1 MAKKRRRIKIE
12 RHRERIRYG
21 RATLTIECSAS
32 VLMNP
37 LEDALEEWRAGKK
50 TDEEVAWVFIKR
62 QTVKHSPSFDWE
74 NADLAVLLPRVTNV
88 ITEPVFTA
96 QTPAELMDELE
107 QLEQKNQATLDT
119 SRELTTQWAGT
130 FSNKAMSKIFE
141 QFQPDFSK
149 AFSNF
154 TFNYDD
160 VIESSLALSSMNLTL
175 DPKLVT
181 GMSSALTEQ
190 VNFSK
195 MFSGSLVS
203 TELVK
208 GMSSALTEQVDFSK
222 MFSGSVL
229 KLHGTSLVDWT
240 KWANEVT
247 IAAKDI
253 QFPEIAKA
261 VEATSAAT
269 EPVSDVDALLKGL
282 QPMFAN
288 LEKAMKSTK
297 DSAARVILL
306 VVAATLIAIVIQM
319 TLAKF
324 GIYVVQPT
332 PPAQAPKTTPKLPK
346 STSGGTKPGKPS
358 N

>member
-37 LEDALEEWRAGKK
+37 LEDALAEWRAGKK
-50 TDEEVAWVFIKR
+50 TDEEVAWAFVKR

-74 NADLAVLLPRVTNV
+74 NADLAVLLPRVTKV

-96 QTPAELMDELE
+96 QTPAELMPELE
-107 QLEQKNQATLDT
+107 QLEQKNRTT
-119 SRELTTQWAGT
+119 FKVSKELTKQWAGT
-130 FSNKAMSKIFE
+130 FSSKAMSKMFE
-141 QFQPDFSK
+141 QFQPDFSN

-154 TFNYDD
+154 TFNYDS
-160 VIESSLALSSMNLTL
+160 VIESSLALSSMNLTF
-175 DPKLVT
+175 D
-181 GMSSALTEQ
+181 
-190 VNFSK
+190 
-195 MFSGSLVS
+195 

-247 IAAKDI
+247 VAAEDI
-253 QFPEIAKA
+253 QFLEIAKA
-261 VEATSAAT
+261 VEATSEAT
-269 EPVSDVDALLKGL
+269 EPASDVDALLKGL
-282 QPMFAN
+282 QPMFTD
-288 LEKAMKSTK
+288 LENAIKSTK

-324 GIYVVQPT
+324 GIYVVQPQ
-332 PPAQAPKTTPKLPK
+332 PPAQTPKTTPKLPK
-346 STSGGTKPGKPS
+346 AMSGGTKAP
-358 N
+358 